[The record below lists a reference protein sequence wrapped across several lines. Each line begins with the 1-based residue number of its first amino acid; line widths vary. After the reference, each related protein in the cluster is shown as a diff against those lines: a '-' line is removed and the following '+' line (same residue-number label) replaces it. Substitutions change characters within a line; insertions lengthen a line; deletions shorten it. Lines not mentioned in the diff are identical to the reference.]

1 MLTFWKDSMLF
12 DHCLPLLQEGHVDDI
27 SYAVS
32 VMTTVMTVIM
42 MVPNDDIHDEK
53 YLESKMRIDEYGK
66 DSGVEDRDD
75 N

>member
-1 MLTFWKDSMLF
+1 MLTFWKDSKLF

-32 VMTTVMTVIM
+32 VMTMMMTVIM
-42 MVPNDDIHDEK
+42 MVPNDDIHEH
-53 YLESKMRIDEYGK
+53 LQSKMCIDEYAK